1 MMREIPR
8 RSRQEQ
14 STGLLRQLPLRP
26 LRSSTF
32 PLPPLR
38 VATTRSIKLW
48 RRCRIQ
54 AALCPV
60 SALQGCSQTRP
71 LRPAL
76 F

>member
-1 MMREIPR
+1 MMREIRR

-14 STGLLRQLPLRP
+14 NTGLLQPLPLRP

-38 VATTRSIKLW
+38 VATTRLIKLW
-48 RRCRIQ
+48 QRCQ
-54 AALCPV
+54 VQTALCPV

-76 F
+76 L